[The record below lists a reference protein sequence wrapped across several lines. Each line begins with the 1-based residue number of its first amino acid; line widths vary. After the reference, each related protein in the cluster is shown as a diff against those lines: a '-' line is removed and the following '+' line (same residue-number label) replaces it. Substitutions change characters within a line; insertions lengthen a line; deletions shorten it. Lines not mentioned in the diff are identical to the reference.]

1 MNRSQSKL
9 FWFDKHEDTL
19 KFLILIQFIWKVS
32 GLFQNKN
39 FKKLFQIKTKDLVC
53 QTILTVLSAQKTFF
67 SNFND
72 SFSKNF
78 NDF

>member
-9 FWFDKHEDTL
+9 FWFDKQEDNL
-19 KFLILIQFIWKVS
+19 KFLILIQFTWKVS

-53 QTILTVLSAQKTFF
+53 QTILTVLSAQKAFF

-72 SFSKNF
+72 SFSTNF